1 MYARLIATI
10 MGGVSTLTRYSVSR
24 LGFKRFLAETVGFIT
39 IDEMVDLAA
48 EHSEWV
54 EKNKTSIL
62 ALSFV
67 ATSGVVP
74 WGKTKAAISKIFLT
88 PSLHSKIGIRGRA
101 QAIASYLRHMGM
113 EAAASGCKITF
124 NQGRDFL
131 KVSVKDGKIFFEHS
145 GHQAAAMLLAGG
157 LGGGGLLAT
166 LENVDWKS
174 TAAQLSMV
182 LADLQVSLEESELAT
197 LLDQFDAVD
206 LLSTGPQIVRAFQRE
221 HPSFPSELAASMLV
235 NENLTKSSV
244 FGEFSLDSWV
254 DQDDKLIIKI
264 NNTAYMIDQ
273 EVIGSEGV
281 LMPVTEPTKSL
292 TPLTE
297 EQEGFLDAI
306 HSLFQTIARHG
317 ALDLL
322 PVEGTSR
329 FIATPI
335 ICGDYAATL
344 VWDESQRHFAVAVS
358 SGGIFSDAA
367 DGLIDEYDASLLEQA
382 KHLFEE
388 LAQYVGLVDSTKPH
402 AITPVSAELVA
413 RELGKPVMVT
423 E

>member
-24 LGFKRFLAETVGFIT
+24 LGMKRFLAETVGFLT

-54 EKNKTSIL
+54 AKNKSSIL

-67 ATSGVVP
+67 ASSGVIP
-74 WGKTKAAISKIFLT
+74 WGKSKAAISKIFLT
-88 PSLHSKIGIRGRA
+88 PSLHSKLGIKGSA
-101 QAIASYLRHMGM
+101 QAIASYLRQMGM
-113 EAAASGCKITF
+113 EAMSSGCKITF

-131 KVSVKDGKIFFEHS
+131 KVSVRDGKLYYEHS

-174 TAAQLSMV
+174 TATQLSMI
-182 LADLQVSLEESELAT
+182 LADLQVSIEESELAT

-206 LLSTGPQIVRAFQRE
+206 LLVTGPQIVRAFQRE

-244 FGEFSLDSWV
+244 FGEFSIDSWV
-254 DQDDKLIIKI
+254 DQDGVMIISV
-264 NNTAYMIDQ
+264 NGTTYMIDQ
-273 EVIGSEGV
+273 EVIGGEGV
-281 LMPVTEPTKSL
+281 LVPVSEPTRSL

-306 HSLFQTIARHG
+306 YSLFQTIARHG
-317 ALDLL
+317 ALDML
-322 PVEGTSR
+322 PVQDTSR

-335 ICGDYAATL
+335 VCGNYAATL
-344 VWDESQRHFAVAVS
+344 VWDESVRHFSIAVS
-358 SGGIFSDAA
+358 SGNLFQEAA
-367 DGLIDEYDASLLEQA
+367 DGLIDEYDTSLLDMA
-382 KHLFEE
+382 KARFEE
-388 LAQYVGLVDSTKPH
+388 LAHYFGLSE
-402 AITPVSAELVA
+402 ATPVHQIGSVSAELVA
-413 RELGKPVMVT
+413 RELGKPQVVT